1 MWRTSGDPVSPRA
14 RYPGWVTRAD
24 VLLSSVFCKLMIEA
38 HFLPA
43 LELDNPAVVDHEL
56 DGPVANRTE
65 RLTQGQKER
74 RREGKLLVGPGF
86 LARREG

>member
-14 RYPGWVTRAD
+14 RHPGWVIRAD
-24 VLLSSVFCKLMIEA
+24 VLLPSVFRKLMIEA

-56 DGPVANRTE
+56 NCPVADRTE
-65 RLTQGQKER
+65 RLPKSSQER
-74 RREGKLLVGPGF
+74 RREG
-86 LARREG
+86 